1 MLRLWR
7 SLVCGVCSRVDCLC
21 VSWWSV
27 LSPELSGVSMM
38 LLKSWLD
45 CKYFM
50 FYCDT
55 YPLIDMPY
63 SSRRLNQR
71 SLSCPGQL
79 LVELLQH
86 LQLLESSWR
95 AEAGFYTWFL
105 TTFFGAELDDDEI
118 AHPFKSRWLFSGM
131 LRCNP
136 GN

>member
-71 SLSCPGQL
+71 SLSFPGQL

-95 AEAGFYTWFL
+95 AEAGFYTW
-105 TTFFGAELDDDEI
+105 
-118 AHPFKSRWLFSGM
+118 
-131 LRCNP
+131 
-136 GN
+136 